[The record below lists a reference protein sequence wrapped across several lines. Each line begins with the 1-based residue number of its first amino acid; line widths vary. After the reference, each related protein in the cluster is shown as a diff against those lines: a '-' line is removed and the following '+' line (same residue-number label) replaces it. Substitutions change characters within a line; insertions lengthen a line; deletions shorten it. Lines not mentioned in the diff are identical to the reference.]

1 MVIIMMTVVPDLC
14 GFFLGEE
21 WEKAGEYICVLA
33 PMFGVR
39 FIVTAVSPALIIVN
53 KQKQEMYLQ
62 ALFVAFILLA
72 YVATRMLEQ
81 DIMFFLICVSVLF
94 SIGYLLYLSKI
105 VRYSFTEVDDE

>member
-1 MVIIMMTVVPDLC
+1 MVVIMMTVVPDLC

-53 KQKQEMYLQ
+53 KQKQDLFLQ
-62 ALFVAFILLA
+62 ALFIVFMLLSCIA
-72 YVATRMLEQ
+72 ANMLGK
-81 DIMFFLICVSVLF
+81 DMMFFLICISISF
-94 SIGYLLYLSKI
+94 SIAYVYYLFKI
-105 VRYSFTEVDDE
+105 FQYSGLKSN